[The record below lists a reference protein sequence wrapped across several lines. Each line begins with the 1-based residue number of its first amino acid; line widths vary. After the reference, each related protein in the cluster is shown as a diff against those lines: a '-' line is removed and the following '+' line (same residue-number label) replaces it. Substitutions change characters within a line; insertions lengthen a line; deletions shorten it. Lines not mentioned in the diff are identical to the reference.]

1 MIIYLSLVVALIGAF
16 MFFTSDPAKHPDM
29 KEFGRITYFAGL
41 LVFLFQ
47 AVRIVGSFPR

>member
-1 MIIYLSLVVALIGAF
+1 MIIYLSLIVAIFGAGL
-16 MFFTSDPAKHPDM
+16 FFASDPAKHPDM

-47 AVRIVGSFPR
+47 AVRIVGSVPR

>member
-1 MIIYLSLVVALIGAF
+1 MIIYLSALVAVIGGIL
-16 MFFTSDPAKHPDM
+16 FFLSDPAKHPDA

-47 AVRIVGSFPR
+47 VVRIVGTLAR

>member
-1 MIIYLSLVVALIGAF
+1 VAVIGAIL
-16 MFFTSDPAKHPDM
+16 FFASDPAKHPDA

-47 AVRIVGSFPR
+47 VVRIVGTIPR